1 MINRFFRIQRL
12 KKQLKKLVALPFILI
27 GLVLLFGAVLNMP
40 AFSHVRERILFFF
53 TPVTRAASFP
63 VQYLR
68 ETAANISAYLN
79 VFEENKQLKA
89 ENETLKSWQ
98 RTALKLS
105 FEKQELSKLLN
116 YRSVAQTKEY
126 VVRLLIDYNSP
137 FSQSVII
144 KGGRNIGLKKGNV
157 LVSKEGLYGIVQSVA
172 ASTARALKVTD
183 YYARLPVYVGEQ
195 RYLALMSG
203 DNSRYPHI
211 SALPEE
217 AVVRPGDYIMTSG
230 TAGVYPSGIPVGV
243 VKTVQEGEIT
253 VDLFEKSD
261 NLEFVR
267 VIDYGSTVLLP
278 DSCAEE
284 PDP

>member
-1 MINRFFRIQRL
+1 MINKFFRLQRL
-12 KKQLKKLVALPFILI
+12 KKQLKKLVALPFIFI
-27 GLVLLFGAVLNMP
+27 GLVLLLCALFNLSAFFG
-40 AFSHVRERILFFF
+40 VRDRILFFF
-53 TPVTRAASFP
+53 TPVTRAASYP
-63 VQYLR
+63 IQYLKKTT
-68 ETAANISAYLN
+68 ENINAYLN

-89 ENETLKSWQ
+89 ENEALKSWQ

-116 YRSVAQTKEY
+116 YRPVVQTKEY

-144 KGGRNIGLKKGNV
+144 KGGRDIGLKKGNV
-157 LVSKEGLYGIVQSVA
+157 LVSKEGLYGIVQSVG

-183 YYARLPVYVGEQ
+183 YYARLPVYVGEN
-195 RYLALMSG
+195 RYSAIMSG
-203 DNSRYPHI
+203 DNSRYPQI
-211 SALPEE
+211 TALPEE
-217 AVVRPGDYIMTSG
+217 ATVHVGDYVMTSG

-243 VKTVQEGEIT
+243 IKSVQEGEIT
-253 VDLFEKSD
+253 VDLFEKND

-278 DSCAEE
+278 DSCVSES
-284 PDP
+284 DQ